1 MTDVATL
8 KTKFSEQEYFQT
20 SECVHSKEKNERSS
34 GFPNPFAKES
44 GGFPNPP
51 DSNHE
56 TIQKRIF
63 MTNCTKQGTF
73 RNNTLPYF

>member
-1 MTDVATL
+1 MF
-8 KTKFSEQEYFQT
+8 KG
-20 SECVHSKEKNERSS
+20 KEENIQIKKSERSS
-34 GFPNPFAKES
+34 GFTNPFAKES

-56 TIQKRIF
+56 TIQKRII